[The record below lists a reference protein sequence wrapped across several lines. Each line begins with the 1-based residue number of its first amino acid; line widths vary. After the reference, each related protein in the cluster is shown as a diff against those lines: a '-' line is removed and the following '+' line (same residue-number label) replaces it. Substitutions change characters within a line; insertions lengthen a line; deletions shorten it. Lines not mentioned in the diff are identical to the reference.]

1 MTINQI
7 YLVIIGLL
15 FILWAVVSFFCPKAL
30 VSKKMEDDFAGQE
43 KIKRRY
49 LRHQRINLLAA
60 GVLIIAAPFLPERWA
75 LPLIL
80 PLLGIVVVCVLV
92 CNKINLGR
100 WIAYK
105 K

>member
-1 MTINQI
+1 M
-7 YLVIIGLL
+7 
-15 FILWAVVSFFCPKAL
+15 L
-30 VSKKMEDDFAGQE
+30 VSKKMDDELVGKE

-49 LRHQRINLLAA
+49 LLHQRINILAA
-60 GVLIIAAPFLPERWA
+60 GVLIITAPFLPERWA

-80 PLLGIVVVCVLV
+80 PLLGIVVVCVLA